1 MTERIR
7 MEIELR
13 LGQKLQAVGELAVG
27 VAHEINT
34 PMQFVGDNVRFLHD
48 ALAGLLRLL
57 EKHEEIYDA
66 LGNSY
71 PLELQEQVK
80 AARAAADLQ
89 FLRTEI
95 PLALDQTSD
104 GVESVTT
111 IVRALK
117 KFSHVDRGREKA
129 TADLN
134 DALESTLIVARNE
147 LKYVADVET
156 VFATLPP
163 VMCHLGDLNQ
173 VFLNLLVNA
182 AHAIADVVKQTDK
195 KGRIRVETKTEGE
208 FVVVTIGDTGAGIP
222 EGIRDRIF
230 EPFFITK
237 QVGKGTGQGLALV
250 RAIIVEKHSGSLTF
264 ASEMGKGTTFSIR
277 IPTQGVE
284 AGPPSSGRSEAPP
297 ESLQERVLHG
307 R

>member
-1 MTERIR
+1 VEISSLLVQVTGAPAVLVAIQDVTERIR

-13 LGQKLQAVGELAVG
+13 LGQKLQAVGDLAAG
-27 VAHEINT
+27 VALEIHT

-48 ALAGLLRLL
+48 AHAGLLRLL

-147 LKYVADVET
+147 LN
-156 VFATLPP
+156 
-163 VMCHLGDLNQ
+163 M
-173 VFLNLLVNA
+173 
-182 AHAIADVVKQTDK
+182 
-195 KGRIRVETKTEGE
+195 
-208 FVVVTIGDTGAGIP
+208 
-222 EGIRDRIF
+222 
-230 EPFFITK
+230 
-237 QVGKGTGQGLALV
+237 
-250 RAIIVEKHSGSLTF
+250 
-264 ASEMGKGTTFSIR
+264 
-277 IPTQGVE
+277 
-284 AGPPSSGRSEAPP
+284 
-297 ESLQERVLHG
+297 
-307 R
+307 